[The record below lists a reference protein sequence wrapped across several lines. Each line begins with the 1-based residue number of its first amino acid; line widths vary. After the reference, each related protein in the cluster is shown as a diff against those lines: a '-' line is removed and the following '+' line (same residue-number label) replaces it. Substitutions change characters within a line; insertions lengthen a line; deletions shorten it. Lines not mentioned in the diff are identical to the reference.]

1 MNFQVGKPNLV
12 DDAAVGGDAEIE
24 TSTGHLLLDL
34 DFSSTSSKVSVPGL
48 GKDPRAPP
56 EAPRRVEKERC

>member
-1 MNFQVGKPNLV
+1 MNYQAGKPNLV
-12 DDAAVGGDAEIE
+12 GMVGGDAEIE

-34 DFSSTSSKVSVPGL
+34 DFSSTSSKVLVPGL
-48 GKDPRAPP
+48 GKGPRAPP